1 MVYFSC
7 FPKFVLLFLQLKRYS
22 GLSRFSS
29 VSVVIPRLQTV
40 FTADVSYGN
49 FPRVLPTLP
58 VAVKSTRTS
67 RRCARRAQQ
76 PVFALKQFLLKNWW
90 NSLVFLGRRKTHS
103 YIMLKSS
110 TLFASI
116 SAFFVCSSKSHF
128 LTTAELGL
136 LLYLNCRLPWFS
148 LPTCVPTSTL
158 RELSESHR
166 TMLLEGV
173 SGNLLYGVL
182 VILQHM
188 RVCV

>member
-116 SAFFVCSSKSHF
+116 SAFFLSVPQSLAFWPPLSSGCCCILTVGSH
-128 LTTAELGL
+128 GS
-136 LLYLNCRLPWFS
+136 LYL
-148 LPTCVPTSTL
+148 
-158 RELSESHR
+158 
-166 TMLLEGV
+166 
-173 SGNLLYGVL
+173 
-182 VILQHM
+182 
-188 RVCV
+188 RVCPRPLYVNSVNLTELCC